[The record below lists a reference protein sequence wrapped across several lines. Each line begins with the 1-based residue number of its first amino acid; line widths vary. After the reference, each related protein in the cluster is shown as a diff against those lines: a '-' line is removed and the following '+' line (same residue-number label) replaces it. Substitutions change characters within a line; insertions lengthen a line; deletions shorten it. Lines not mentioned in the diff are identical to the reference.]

1 MDKGIIIDATMWAQ
15 LENMFFYGTKED
27 IYLAVGIIAECELES
42 FNPIGC
48 WYMKQIY
55 DYVLGKEFDGD
66 VHMFIVR
73 TTQWLKETENWQK
86 MRKEEEVVWPPR
98 M

>member
-1 MDKGIIIDATMWAQ
+1 MWAQ

-42 FNPIGC
+42 FDLIGC
-48 WYMKQIY
+48 WYMKQIH
-55 DYVLGKEFDGD
+55 DYALGSEIENDA
-66 VHMFIVR
+66 HIFIIR
-73 TTQWLKETENWQK
+73 TVQWLKDTDNWKK
-86 MRKEEEVVWPPR
+86 MREEEEVVWPPR